1 MIPTMS
7 KETIEVLDPEMFPV
21 LSNWQKNNPNYLLK
35 VLASMQKKQGGTL
48 EQMAISLESDLQ
60 TDES

>member
-1 MIPTMS
+1 MP

-21 LSNWQKNNPNYLLK
+21 LSNWQKDNPNYLLK
-35 VLASMQKKQGGTL
+35 VLGSMQKKQGGTL
-48 EQMAISLESDLQ
+48 MQLAISLESDLQ

>member
-1 MIPTMS
+1 ML

-21 LSNWQKNNPNYLLK
+21 LSNWQKDNPNYLLN
-35 VLASMQKKQGGTL
+35 VLTSMQKKQGGTL
-48 EQMAISLESDLQ
+48 MQLAIMLESDLQ

>member
-1 MIPTMS
+1 MP

-21 LSNWQKNNPNYLLK
+21 LSNWQKDNPNYLLK
-35 VLASMQKKQGGTL
+35 VLTSMQKKQGGTL
-48 EQMAISLESDLQ
+48 MQLAIMLESDLQ